1 MPKHAV
7 GTRDQWLSARRELLV
22 AEKEHIRRGDG
33 LARRRQE
40 LPWVPVE
47 KEYSFETDEGR
58 KTLADLFE
66 GRSQLLVYHFMF
78 GSGFRVDERSPG
90 CTGCSFVAD
99 HFDAVIPHLNGHD
112 VTLVS
117 ESIAPLENLQA
128 YAARMGW
135 EFPWVSS
142 LGSDFKYD
150 FGAAFTAAQQRNGAE
165 YNFEHVEQV
174 SPQREGMSVFALQ
187 DGVVHHTYSSHARGV
202 EQLMGTFGY
211 LDVAPL
217 GRNEDPQD
225 PAAWWRRHDEY
236 ETPERGKRVS
246 DRDGAPKR
254 FQLTIW
260 VQDTD
265 AVCEQLAARGVE
277 LLNGPM
283 DREWGMRT
291 AAFTDPDGHVW
302 EVAAKIPS

>member
-1 MPKHAV
+1 MNHTA
-7 GTRDQWLSARRELLV
+7 GTREEWLAARLELLD
-22 AEKEHIRRGDG
+22 AEKEHMRRGDE

-47 KEYSFETDEGR
+47 KEYSFETDDGR
-58 KTLADLFE
+58 KTLTDLFE

-78 GSGFRVDERSPG
+78 GSGSRVDEENPG

-142 LGSDFKYD
+142 LGSEFKYD
-150 FGAAFTAAQQRNGAE
+150 FGAAFTEEEQRSGAE
-165 YNFEHVEQV
+165 YNFEHVDQV
-174 SPQREGMSVFALQ
+174 SPQREGMSAFALQ
-187 DGVVHHTYSSHARGV
+187 NGVVHHTYSSYARGV

-217 GRNEDPQD
+217 GRNEDPQN
-225 PAAWWRRHDEY
+225 PGAWWRRHDEY
-236 ETPERGKRVS
+236 AS
-246 DRDGAPKR
+246 
-254 FQLTIW
+254 
-260 VQDTD
+260 
-265 AVCEQLAARGVE
+265 
-277 LLNGPM
+277 
-283 DREWGMRT
+283 
-291 AAFTDPDGHVW
+291 H
-302 EVAAKIPS
+302 